1 MRKSTV
7 VVALVTLALCVGG
20 WATPSYATPIVLPN
34 ANDGVEGAA
43 LQSHALNANP
53 RTLQFVYDESQLIGA
68 LGMDLVGLPFRLN
81 AGEASPAS
89 PLVFAAY
96 DIQLSTSL
104 NQPGSL
110 DDTFANNIGPD
121 VVTVR
126 SGPLTIPANVF
137 PSGSSPNLFGPEIA
151 FTTPFAYGGGDL
163 LITIRYTGNG
173 VQSPIVDGVSNSTT
187 AEGQAAN
194 SYTADVE
201 SGLTLNAPVVKLTAV
216 TAVPEPT
223 SLLLLGTGIA
233 GVAVR
238 ARHRRRQAK

>member
-1 MRKSTV
+1 M
-7 VVALVTLALCVGG
+7 
-20 WATPSYATPIVLPN
+20 N
-34 ANDGVEGAA
+34 
-43 LQSHALNANP
+43 
-53 RTLQFVYDESQLIGA
+53 
-68 LGMDLVGLPFRLN
+68 LVGLAFRLN

-110 DDTFANNIGPD
+110 DDIFANNIAPD

-126 SGPLTIPANVF
+126 SGPLTIPANAF
-137 PSGSSPNLFGPEIA
+137 PSGSSPNLFGPEIT
-151 FTTPFAYGGGDL
+151 FTTPFTYGGGDL

-173 VQSPIVDGVSNSTT
+173 VQSPIMDGVPNSTT
-187 AEGQAAN
+187 AEGQAAG
-194 SYTADVE
+194 SYTATVD
-201 SGLTLNAPVVKLTAV
+201 GGATLNAPVVQLTAV

-233 GVAVR
+233 GVAAK
-238 ARHRRRQAK
+238 ARQRRRQAK